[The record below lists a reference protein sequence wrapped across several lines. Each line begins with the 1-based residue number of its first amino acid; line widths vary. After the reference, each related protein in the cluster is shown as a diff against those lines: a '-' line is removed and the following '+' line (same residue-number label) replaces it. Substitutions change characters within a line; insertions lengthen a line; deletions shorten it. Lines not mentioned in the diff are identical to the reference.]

1 MTNPDTDPYTAT
13 VASLVRIIAGKTGYD
28 EEKIAWLVATPSK
41 PGYGDLSVPLVRF
54 RRATG
59 KAPED
64 LAGEIT
70 GDPQFQSLPVEKYE
84 VVNGYLNIWL
94 DVPRIAGILAG
105 LYSNGWEMR
114 VPPAPSPKRIV
125 VEHTSANPIHPLHMG
140 HARNTS
146 IGDTLARLLSAR
158 GHFVNRRYYVDDVG
172 KQVAIVAF
180 GFEVL
185 GVDPIEEAKEK
196 EMKPDALAGWVY
208 AVTHTIL
215 EILEAKEK
223 LEEAGEAEERK
234 NIQERI
240 DDLMNILVQLKSG
253 DPGGYFDKLLEGIPK
268 AGGPSRVQEIMI
280 RYEKGLEPEKSLVR
294 RIAKA
299 VLEGIRETLDRLQVE
314 FDAWDWESDLVWSS
328 RVGKLIELA
337 RKSRY
342 YTVWKGAEAIDIP
355 RIIKEVLSRDPEA
368 RARIR
373 IPKGFEIPPLIL
385 VRSDGTTLY
394 TTRDMAYTLYKFE
407 QFNADEVVNVI
418 GADQRLAQL
427 QLRLALLG
435 LGFRREALNTI
446 HYDYEIVRLPGM
458 RMSSRR
464 GRIVTLD
471 SILEH
476 LKARAVV
483 EVEKRNPGA
492 DKDWVEAVAEK
503 IAVGAVRF
511 TLVRTNAKRPV
522 VFDVKRAVDLEENT
536 GPYLQYTYARAH
548 GILEKHGPID
558 YEAVDA
564 QGCREEKRRSLML
577 SALRFPLTAAKAADD
592 MAPEDLASYL
602 LRLADEFNSWYQ
614 ADPVI
619 REPDKGL
626 RECKALLVRTVMDSL
641 GHGLRLLGVPV
652 LERM

>member
-1 MTNPDTDPYTAT
+1 
-13 VASLVRIIAGKTGYD
+13 
-28 EEKIAWLVATPSK
+28 
-41 PGYGDLSVPLVRF
+41 
-54 RRATG
+54 
-59 KAPED
+59 
-64 LAGEIT
+64 
-70 GDPQFQSLPVEKYE
+70 
-84 VVNGYLNIWL
+84 
-94 DVPRIAGILAG
+94 
-105 LYSNGWEMR
+105 
-114 VPPAPSPKRIV
+114 
-125 VEHTSANPIHPLHMG
+125 
-140 HARNTS
+140 
-146 IGDTLARLLSAR
+146 
-158 GHFVNRRYYVDDVG
+158 
-172 KQVAIVAF
+172 
-180 GFEVL
+180 
-185 GVDPIEEAKEK
+185 
-196 EMKPDALAGWVY
+196 
-208 AVTHTIL
+208 
-215 EILEAKEK
+215 
-223 LEEAGEAEERK
+223 
-234 NIQERI
+234 
-240 DDLMNILVQLKSG
+240 
-253 DPGGYFDKLLEGIPK
+253 
-268 AGGPSRVQEIMI
+268 
-280 RYEKGLEPEKSLVR
+280 
-294 RIAKA
+294 
-299 VLEGIRETLDRLQVE
+299 LQVE

-328 RVGKLIELA
+328 RVGRLIELA

-355 RIIKEVLSRDPEA
+355 RIIREVLSRDPEA

-476 LKARAVV
+476 LRARAVV